1 MKKNLLILLF
11 FSVLAL
17 SNAFA
22 QGKKVTGR
30 VLSADDGLPLPGVS
44 VKIQGT
50 QKGVLTDGDGGYT
63 LSLNSGQVITFSYVG
78 FIGQSVTFNGTTI
91 ATVKLK
97 ADAKALAEV
106 VVTDGYTTQ
115 SKKSYAGSTVTV
127 KGSEN
132 ENKPFSTPLGALQGE
147 VAGLN
152 ISSSS
157 GQPGANVQVRLRGVG
172 SIGADSNPLY
182 VIDGMIINAGDLS
195 RLTTTANVLAGVN
208 ENDIETIQVLKDA
221 AATSVYGSRG
231 SNGVIVITTKK
242 GKAGKTQVRVDAE
255 AGASSNL
262 KVPESGRSLNGE
274 EYKNL
279 VVTGL
284 TNAGQTPTQI
294 NNTIT
299 NYNLNGPSNNWYDLV
314 TKRGTQ
320 QQYNVS
326 INGGNENTR
335 IFSSAG
341 YFKQEATTLASN
353 LTRFTGLL
361 NVDHNISKKIALNV
375 GINFSNI
382 NQNTPSD
389 GGGFANPILAA
400 YFLRP
405 FQLAYNADGTLNS
418 NRAGNTNFS
427 STFNPLYIAAND
439 VKNLSQTRI
448 LSNAT
453 LKWNIWDQLRY
464 TGYGSIDYD
473 VLEEHTFNNP
483 IMGDGYASQGRG
495 YDYYTRYF
503 NWLTRHQLDYRYNIP
518 GIEDFYVNATVGY
531 EAQRSQQYNISASGT
546 GYPLTQPLLTALANS
561 STPTT
566 ASSSFSNYTFN
577 SFYALLSTNYKNKYA
592 ISGSFRRDGSSR
604 FGANNQYGD
613 FWSVGGVWNVD
624 EENFFKEQNV
634 LSSLRLRSSIGTTG
648 NASLSTTV
656 NPNYLAKPTAG
667 YGNNYAGATGQ
678 NFNTI
683 GNTGL
688 TWESQRKF
696 DIGVDLGFFKDR
708 LSLDVDYYRNTI
720 NSLIQQ
726 VPIARETGF
735 STIFENVGSML
746 NKGLEVSIKG
756 VPVKSKDFTWST
768 SFNIA
773 FNHNKVTELANH
785 LPYVAASGTS
795 TNTNFYVRE
804 GYDIQTWYT
813 RLYAGVDPANGNAL
827 WYTDG
832 TKTATTSVYGNAARA
847 QYKQADPKYY
857 GGFNNTFNVYG
868 VTLSADFYYNF
879 GNYIQDAWASYLTD
893 GVYNLN
899 YGKYAS
905 NLRAWTTP
913 GQITDV
919 PKYIS
924 GGTNN
929 GQSASFS
936 SRFLYKGDFIR
947 LKNLVVGYDFK
958 NFDLVKKLG
967 LSKLY
972 LYGRGTNLWTKTY
985 DKNLPFDPEVGFT
998 GQSNLEVP
1006 QIRTF
1011 TIGLNVGL

>member
-11 FSVLAL
+11 LSMLAL
-17 SNAFA
+17 TNAFA
-22 QGKKVTGR
+22 QGKKVSGK

-50 QKGVLTDGDGGYT
+50 QKGVLTDGDGGYS
-63 LSLNSGQVITFSYVG
+63 LSLTSGQVVTFSYIG
-78 FIGQSVTFNGTTI
+78 FVSQSVTFNGNTI
-91 ATVKLK
+91 AVIKLK
-97 ADAKALAEV
+97 ADSKALAEV

-127 KGSEN
+127 KGAEN

-195 RLTTTANVLAGVN
+195 RNSTTSNVLAGIN

-242 GKAGKTQVRVDAE
+242 GKAGKTVVRVDAE

-262 KVPESGRSLNGE
+262 KVPESGRP
-274 EYKNL
+274 
-279 VVTGL
+279 VTGDEYRNL
-284 TNAGQTPTQI
+284 IIQGMTNAGKTQADI
-294 NNTIT
+294 NT
-299 NYNLNGPSNNWYDLV
+299 YLANGFNGASNNWYDLV
-314 TKRGTQ
+314 TKNGTQ

-341 YFKQEATTLASN
+341 YFKQEATTIGSN

-361 NVDHNISKKIALNV
+361 NIDHNISKRISLNA
-375 GINFSNI
+375 GINFSNV
-382 NQNTPSD
+382 NQNTPSN
-389 GGGFANPILAA
+389 GGAFANPILAA

-405 FQLAYNADGTLNS
+405 FQLAYNADGTLNTS
-418 NRAGNTNFS
+418 RSGNTNFGS
-427 STFNPLYIAAND
+427 VFNPLYTAAND

-448 LSNAT
+448 LTNAT

-473 VLEEHTFNNP
+473 VLEEHQFWNP
-483 IMGDGYASQGRG
+483 IMGDGFSTGGRG

-503 NWLTRHQLDYRYNIP
+503 NWLTRHQLDYRYNVP

-531 EAQRSQQYNISASGT
+531 EAQRSQQYYINASGT
-546 GYPLTQPLLTALANS
+546 GYPLTQPLLTSLANS
-561 STPTT
+561 STPTA
-566 ASSSFSNYTFN
+566 ASSAFSNYTFD
-577 SFYALLSTNYKNKYA
+577 SFYSLLSANYKNKYA
-592 ISGSFRRDGSSR
+592 ITGSFRRDGSSR
-604 FGANNQYGD
+604 FGTNNRFGN

-624 EENFFKEQNV
+624 EENFFKQQNA
-634 LSSLRLRSSIGTTG
+634 LSSLKLRGSIGTTG
-648 NASLSTTV
+648 NASLSV
-656 NPNYLAKPTAG
+656 SSNPNYLARPTAG
-667 YGNNYAGATGQ
+667 YGNNYNGGTGQ

-683 GNTGL
+683 GNPDL
-688 TWESQRKF
+688 TWESQTKF
-696 DIGVDLGFFKDR
+696 DVGADFGFFKDR
-708 LSLDVDYYRNTI
+708 LGFVVDYYRNTI
-720 NSLIQQ
+720 NQLIQQ

-735 STIFENVGSML
+735 TVINENVGSML
-746 NKGLEVSIKG
+746 NKGLEFAVKG
-756 VPVKSKDFTWST
+756 VPIKSKDFTWST
-768 SFNIA
+768 NFNIS

-785 LPYVAASGTS
+785 LPYVASAGPSS
-795 TNTNFYVRE
+795 NSNIYVKE

-832 TKTATTSVYGNAARA
+832 TKTATTTSYAAAARV
-847 QYKQADPKYY
+847 QYKQADPKYF

-893 GVYNLN
+893 GVYYGT

-913 GQITDV
+913 GQVTDV
-919 PKYIS
+919 PKYIA
-924 GGTNN
+924 GGTNG

-958 NFDLVKKLG
+958 NFDVVKKLG
-967 LSKLY
+967 ISKLY